1 MKEVVSI
8 GDPKKFIS
16 NSDEHTHEAYFIC
29 KAWIV
34 EVLQQNVGLSFLAL
48 AAAGSLTNLTLP
60 NIMISYVTLY
70 SRYCIELL
78 VDDGNDNA
86 TFVLFD
92 REVLRLTKQDA
103 AGLTLDEMNG
113 GHGNEL
119 PQCLQELDGKD
130 FVFQIR
136 VTLFNFTPCYCTFTV
151 SAIVD
156 HINPETFN
164 TNEEQYVQV

>member
-1 MKEVVSI
+1 M
-8 GDPKKFIS
+8 
-16 NSDEHTHEAYFIC
+16 
-29 KAWIV
+29 
-34 EVLQQNVGLSFLAL
+34 
-48 AAAGSLTNLTLP
+48 
-60 NIMISYVTLY
+60 
-70 SRYCIELL
+70 L